1 MLPRVQTA
9 VDVRKAIDRASD
21 ELDEIGFDASVLK
34 AGCYE
39 IQGTLEDFADRCPS
53 PDPDETTLVVPDGG
67 IKWCATCRTI
77 EPMFNNLLRCS

>member
-9 VDVRKAIDRASD
+9 VDVQKAIDRASV

-34 AGCYE
+34 AGYYE

-53 PDPDETTLVVPDGG
+53 PDPNETTLVVPGGG
-67 IKWCATCRTI
+67 IIDKTQMVRHLSNYRAYV
-77 EPMFNNLLRCS
+77 